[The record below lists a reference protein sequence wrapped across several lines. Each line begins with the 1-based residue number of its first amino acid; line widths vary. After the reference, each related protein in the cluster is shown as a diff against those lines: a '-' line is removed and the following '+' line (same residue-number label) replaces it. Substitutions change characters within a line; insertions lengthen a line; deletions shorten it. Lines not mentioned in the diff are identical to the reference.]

1 MEDYRWSKDEKK
13 KARKIFDD
21 ALRREYDLVI
31 KKVRELANTAASPPD
46 IWEIHSYLQDT
57 LKTMNRKYDYRYSQI
72 IHVFGELLAEGLI
85 PGSDLEDLSADKVEA
100 IEKSADSIKRWIM
113 KPLQ

>member
-1 MEDYRWSKDEKK
+1 MQDYRWSKDEKK

-85 PGSDLEDLSADKVEA
+85 SESDLEGLSADKVEA
-100 IEKSADSIKRWIM
+100 IEKSADAIKSWIV
-113 KPLQ
+113 KYSP